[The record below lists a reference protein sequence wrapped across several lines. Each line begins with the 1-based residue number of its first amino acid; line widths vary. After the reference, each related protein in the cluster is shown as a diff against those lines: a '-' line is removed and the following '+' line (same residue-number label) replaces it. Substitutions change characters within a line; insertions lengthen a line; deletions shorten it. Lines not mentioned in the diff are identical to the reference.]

1 MSDLLRMDV
10 AGNMDGYRAMSSEE
24 LTQSRKKTGKC
35 TTCGRQCFKI
45 SRFGAFKTKKA
56 LNIVGLVSDGRCLRC
71 DHRPEDV
78 IIAKVTKAKP
88 TQQRINGADAAASE
102 AAPVAS
108 STSQAEVELEQP
120 AVTEL
125 SENWKRATNAV
136 VVSNLVRRG
145 ASTVADEESGED
157 VEQKTQI
164 ESEVE
169 RLQISD
175 QPPPPPSLP
184 QPAQA
189 GAVIHDNPMIQMLWD
204 SESIELVIDLMNDTH
219 EDAVMQ
225 KECCKVLA
233 KRLNEQEGAMDAF
246 IGQSATL
253 YVIDAIEEHFTDVSL
268 IVEAFNLMQKV
279 CAQSDFIK
287 DEYAGNDG
295 VTLINR
301 AFLTYCETNPEIVQS
316 GCQLLATICS
326 DEKRTSSVEEC
337 GVVSW
342 CLRFLWSK
350 PNSNSDP
357 VTLAAEEAVADLLA
371 CFAKYSDAAK
381 AEIDGYGLKT
391 PQFSVRKMIGS

>member
-1 MSDLLRMDV
+1 MSDLLHMDV

-35 TTCGRQCFKI
+35 ATCGRQCFKI

-56 LNIVGLVSDGRCLRC
+56 LNIVGLVSEGRCLRC
-71 DHRPEDV
+71 DPRPDDV
-78 IIAKVTKAKP
+78 IVAKVMDAKS
-88 TQQRINGADAAASE
+88 TQQRTNRATLAAPV

-108 STSQAEVELEQP
+108 STSQAEAGLGQP
-120 AVTEL
+120 AVL
-125 SENWKRATNAV
+125 
-136 VVSNLVRRG
+136 VSNIVRRG
-145 ASTVADEESGED
+145 ASTIADQESGED
-157 VEQKTQI
+157 VEQKTEAI

-184 QPAQA
+184 QPPQA
-189 GAVIHDNPMIQMLWD
+189 EAVTHDNPMIQMLWD

-233 KRLNEQEGAMDAF
+233 KRLNEQEGAMDVF

-253 YVIDAIEEHFTDVSL
+253 YVIDAIEEHFMDVTL
-268 IVEAFNLMQKV
+268 IVEAINLMQKV
-279 CAQSDFIK
+279 CAQNDFIK
-287 DEYAGNDG
+287 DEYVGNDG

-301 AFLTYCETNPEIVQS
+301 AFLTYCESNPEIVQS

-337 GVVSW
+337 GVVTW

-350 PNSNSDP
+350 PSSNSNP
-357 VTLAAEEAVADLLA
+357 ATLAAEEAVADLLA
-371 CFAKYSDAAK
+371 CFAKYSDSAK

-391 PQFSVRKMIGS
+391 PQFSLRKMIGS